1 MKIKTLL
8 GLLIVVLLLSL
19 TGCIEQNPMGNMDV
33 LKVVE
38 ERYNKDFEYVEGYLN
53 DGFTS
58 PNSQGIYF
66 KDMESNQKYIAVS
79 VYDPE
84 TKICTIKDNY
94 LISYFYKDIEN
105 LINPILESNF
115 STFKIYIDPGYS
127 LKELESNVSFDVFME
142 NTEFLDIEVLI
153 PLNEVNDEVF
163 KSIMNDLIGYSNIV
177 IEFVGVSES
186 YYSGYDM
193 NRGVPV
199 SSYTIETPRIV
210 QKFYNTDGELEH
222 ISRFTLCGSL
232 NMNHINSYRLR
243 PSDAYGF
250 EDLKDSEL
258 DKITDLEYFIDII
271 NSKSI
276 DYIGDVSEINSNL
289 LKELGVIIDGDMLKL
304 ENNSLDIT
312 EDVEIMDNESIENN
326 SVENKYEISDETDW
340 VVKDFEPIKK
350 D

>member
-1 MKIKTLL
+1 MKRKTLL

-66 KDMESNQKYIAVS
+66 KDMENNQRYIAVS

-84 TKICTIKDNY
+84 TKICKIKDNY
-94 LISYFYKDIEN
+94 LISYFYKGIEN

-115 STFKIYIDPGYS
+115 STFKMYIDPGYS
-127 LKELESNVSFDVFME
+127 LKELESDVSFDVFME
-142 NTEFLDIEVLI
+142 NTEFLNIEVLI

-163 KSIMNDLIGYSNIV
+163 KSIMNDLIEYSNIV

-186 YYSGYDM
+186 YYLGYDM
-193 NRGVPV
+193 NRGVSV

-250 EDLKDSEL
+250 KDLKDSEI
-258 DKITDLEYFIDII
+258 DKITDLEYFIDVI

-289 LKELGVIIDGDMLKL
+289 LKELGVIIDGDMLKF

-312 EDVEIMDNESIENN
+312 EDVEITDNE